1 MCGVGQKWVDKRNIT
16 GTIIR
21 HTLENLKD
29 CSSGWE
35 LAVKK
40 HRCSTIKEMEKTGKL
55 NTVTHLLLLLL
66 LRLKII
72 PLPLNFVPMT
82 CMINGKKWWH
92 EQWKECGWALS
103 WQPASPAYEWAIFDT
118 HPSGVSQASTTPLSP
133 INHRNVSDGNKL
145 WFKLLIWGCF
155 MIKQQITRK
164 KQMMKAWKINSG
176 SGKCC
181 EGEKRNEWV
190 WDIAMHWLI

>member
-1 MCGVGQKWVDKRNIT
+1 MCGVGQKWVDKWNIT

-40 HRCSTIKEMEKTGKL
+40 HRCSTIKEMGKTGKL
-55 NTVTHLLLLLL
+55 NMVTHLLLLLL

-92 EQWKECGWALS
+92 DQWKEMVAWTMKRMWLS
-103 WQPASPAYEWAIFDT
+103 SQLTASFSSLWVSHLWHTPQWSLPGKHHTFEPNQPQKCEW
-118 HPSGVSQASTTPLSP
+118 
-133 INHRNVSDGNKL
+133 
-145 WFKLLIWGCF
+145 W
-155 MIKQQITRK
+155 
-164 KQMMKAWKINSG
+164 
-176 SGKCC
+176 
-181 EGEKRNEWV
+181 
-190 WDIAMHWLI
+190 